1 MRTALLTAALV
12 CSSLAC
18 AQSGP
23 MTLKQCIDYALSHN
37 ITIKRSENTAR
48 QQDVDLSTARN
59 SRLPDLNAGAS
70 EQFNFGRG
78 LNEENTY
85 VNRNTQNTSLS
96 LATSVPLFTGMR
108 IPNQIAAGK
117 LNLEASMADLEHARQ
132 NISLYVTMAYLKAVY
147 TREVMNV
154 NANQVELSK
163 IQEKRLEKMLL
174 AGKASETDVAEAR
187 SQVAQDELAQ
197 TQAQADY
204 RLALLDLSQL
214 LELPSP
220 EGLEV
225 IAPDGGTP
233 GVLPPAPD
241 AIFAQAVGLKPEV
254 KAEQLRLQA
263 YEKNINIAKA
273 DYYPTLSFSAG
284 LGTGYYKTSGFKAR
298 SFGDQLSDNFNK
310 YIGLSLNIP
319 IFNRLATRNAVRKA
333 RLQHEAQSLVLDE
346 TKKNLYKEI
355 QQAYYNA
362 INAEAKYRSSLV
374 AEKTAEQNFTLV
386 TRKYENAKANATEF
400 AEAKTKHTNAAI
412 NRLQAEYEYIF
423 RMKIIKFYQGSDI
436 S

>member
-1 MRTALLTAALV
+1 MRTALLTVALV

-132 NISLYVTMAYLKAVY
+132 NISLQVTSAYLQAVY

-163 IQEKRLEKMLL
+163 IQESDSRKCCSQAKPRRP
-174 AGKASETDVAEAR
+174 TWPRPAR
-187 SQVAQDELAQ
+187 
-197 TQAQADY
+197 
-204 RLALLDLSQL
+204 
-214 LELPSP
+214 
-220 EGLEV
+220 
-225 IAPDGGTP
+225 
-233 GVLPPAPD
+233 
-241 AIFAQAVGLKPEV
+241 K
-254 KAEQLRLQA
+254 
-263 YEKNINIAKA
+263 
-273 DYYPTLSFSAG
+273 
-284 LGTGYYKTSGFKAR
+284 
-298 SFGDQLSDNFNK
+298 
-310 YIGLSLNIP
+310 
-319 IFNRLATRNAVRKA
+319 
-333 RLQHEAQSLVLDE
+333 
-346 TKKNLYKEI
+346 
-355 QQAYYNA
+355 
-362 INAEAKYRSSLV
+362 
-374 AEKTAEQNFTLV
+374 
-386 TRKYENAKANATEF
+386 
-400 AEAKTKHTNAAI
+400 
-412 NRLQAEYEYIF
+412 
-423 RMKIIKFYQGSDI
+423 
-436 S
+436 